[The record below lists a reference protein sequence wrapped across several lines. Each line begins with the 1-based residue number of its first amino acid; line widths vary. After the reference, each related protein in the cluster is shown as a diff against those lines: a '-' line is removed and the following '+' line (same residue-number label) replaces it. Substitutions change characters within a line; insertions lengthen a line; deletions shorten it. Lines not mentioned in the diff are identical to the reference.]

1 MLVEIVIPQEY
12 LSGDAELSRVIKQF
26 NADNYSVEIG
36 QKIILIIDN
45 RIRKCIVIDIEDL
58 ICSDLSITRIIKVVA
73 IDETIKYKY
82 DDNMI

>member
-36 QKIILIIDN
+36 QKIILRIDD

>member
-36 QKIILIIDN
+36 QKIILRIDD

-82 DDNMI
+82 DKNMI

>member
-58 ICSDLSITRIIKVVA
+58 ICSDLSTTRIIKVVA

-82 DDNMI
+82 DENMI

>member
-36 QKIILIIDN
+36 QKIILRIDD

-82 DDNMI
+82 DENMI

>member
-12 LSGDAELSRVIKQF
+12 LSGDAELCRVIKQF

-82 DDNMI
+82 DENMI

>member
-58 ICSDLSITRIIKVVA
+58 ICSDLSITRIIKVAA

-82 DDNMI
+82 DENMI

>member
-1 MLVEIVIPQEY
+1 MLIEIVIPQEY

-36 QKIILIIDN
+36 QKIILRIDD

-82 DDNMI
+82 DENMI

>member
-12 LSGDAELSRVIKQF
+12 LSGNAELSRVIKQF

-36 QKIILIIDN
+36 QKIILRIDD

-82 DDNMI
+82 DENMI

>member
-36 QKIILIIDN
+36 QKIILRIDD

-58 ICSDLSITRIIKVVA
+58 ICSDLSITRIIEVVA
-73 IDETIKYKY
+73 IDETIEYKY
-82 DDNMI
+82 DENMI

>member
-36 QKIILIIDN
+36 QKIILRIDD

-82 DDNMI
+82 DENMT

>member
-82 DDNMI
+82 DENMI

>member
-1 MLVEIVIPQEY
+1 MLIEIVIPQEY

-82 DDNMI
+82 DENMI

>member
-36 QKIILIIDN
+36 QKIILIIEN
-45 RIRKCIVIDIEDL
+45 RIRKCIFIDIEDL

-82 DDNMI
+82 DENMI